1 MARLY
6 ANENF
11 PLQVVQALRG
21 LGHDVLTAAE
31 AGNANQAIPDEEVLA
46 FAIRERRAVITLN
59 RSEFIVIHNHTPDH
73 AGIIV
78 CAQDPDT
85 DGQAQRIHEVIMQAD
100 SLEGVLLR
108 VNLPWRK

>member
-21 LGHDVLTAAE
+21 LGHDVLTVAE
-31 AGNANQAIPDEEVLA
+31 AGHANQAIPDEEVLA
-46 FAIRERRAVITLN
+46 FAIRERSAVITLN
-59 RSEFIVIHNHTPDH
+59 RREFILLHSHKSDHT
-73 AGIIV
+73 GIIV

-85 DGQAQRIHEVIMQAD
+85 DGQARRIHEAITRVD
-100 SLEGVLLR
+100 SLAGILLR
-108 VNLPWRK
+108 IDLPWRK

>member
-1 MARLY
+1 MLT
-6 ANENF
+6 EPPHF
-11 PLQVVQALRG
+11 
-21 LGHDVLTAAE
+21 HDEDMSGQRFVKKILLTY
-31 AGNANQAIPDEEVLA
+31 LA

-59 RSEFIVIHNHTPDH
+59 RREFILIHNHTPNH
-73 AGIIV
+73 TGIIV

-85 DGQAQRIHEVIMQAD
+85 DGQTQRIHEAIMQVG